1 LGLIN
6 ASNAEKKILYRNKF
20 KPESKVIVRAYA
32 GNRELLS
39 GGLFPVSG
47 VKQIKSG

>member
-1 LGLIN
+1 MQR
-6 ASNAEKKILYRNKF
+6 KKILYRNKF
-20 KPESKVIVRAYA
+20 KPESKVVVQAYA
-32 GNRELLS
+32 RNRELLS

>member
-1 LGLIN
+1 MLVMQR
-6 ASNAEKKILYRNKF
+6 KKILYSNKF
-20 KPESKVIVRAYA
+20 KPEPKLAVRRQAC
-32 GNRELLS
+32 NRDLLS